1 MKEWRAAIEALG
13 FSRFAAARLPSVHA
27 LAFRAVP
34 PPSPPLPLLPMRI
47 AYDGLGAA
55 QAAEARRAEEQGA
68 YGA

>member
-13 FSRFAAARLPSVHA
+13 FSRFAAERLPTVHG

-34 PPSPPLPLLPMRI
+34 PPSPPRPLAPMRI

-55 QAAEARRAEEQGA
+55 EAAQARREDEQAACGA
-68 YGA
+68 